1 MARRPVAPGET
12 GAYLGARASR
22 PPHRYE
28 GETPALPCFSGAER
42 RTLTGTLRCAQ
53 RDKAHSVP
61 FALVRFFL
69 YPWYPCYSWNKG
81 VALLTLILTWIV
93 SALSLIIITRL
104 DVGVSVRSFDRA
116 LVAALV
122 IGLVNAVLGPIL
134 GLLALPLTILSVGLF
149 ALIINAL
156 LFWLAA
162 AIVSGFYLR
171 NGFWSALIGSLL
183 LSLSNAIIFWILGL
197 LGIG

>member
-1 MARRPVAPGET
+1 M
-12 GAYLGARASR
+12 
-22 PPHRYE
+22 
-28 GETPALPCFSGAER
+28 
-42 RTLTGTLRCAQ
+42 
-53 RDKAHSVP
+53 
-61 FALVRFFL
+61 
-69 YPWYPCYSWNKG
+69 
-81 VALLTLILTWIV
+81 LTLILTWIV
-93 SALSLIIITRL
+93 SAISLIIITRL

-149 ALIINAL
+149 ALVINAL

>member
-1 MARRPVAPGET
+1 M
-12 GAYLGARASR
+12 
-22 PPHRYE
+22 
-28 GETPALPCFSGAER
+28 LP
-42 RTLTGTLRCAQ
+42 
-53 RDKAHSVP
+53 
-61 FALVRFFL
+61 
-69 YPWYPCYSWNKG
+69 
-81 VALLTLILTWIV
+81 LILTWIV
-93 SALSLIIITRL
+93 SAISLIIITRL

-149 ALIINAL
+149 ALVINAL

>member
-1 MARRPVAPGET
+1 M
-12 GAYLGARASR
+12 
-22 PPHRYE
+22 
-28 GETPALPCFSGAER
+28 
-42 RTLTGTLRCAQ
+42 
-53 RDKAHSVP
+53 
-61 FALVRFFL
+61 
-69 YPWYPCYSWNKG
+69 
-81 VALLTLILTWIV
+81 LTLILTWIV

-149 ALIINAL
+149 ALVINAL

>member
-1 MARRPVAPGET
+1 M
-12 GAYLGARASR
+12 
-22 PPHRYE
+22 
-28 GETPALPCFSGAER
+28 
-42 RTLTGTLRCAQ
+42 
-53 RDKAHSVP
+53 
-61 FALVRFFL
+61 
-69 YPWYPCYSWNKG
+69 
-81 VALLTLILTWIV
+81 LTLILTWIV

>member
-1 MARRPVAPGET
+1 M
-12 GAYLGARASR
+12 L
-22 PPHRYE
+22 
-28 GETPALPCFSGAER
+28 
-42 RTLTGTLRCAQ
+42 
-53 RDKAHSVP
+53 
-61 FALVRFFL
+61 
-69 YPWYPCYSWNKG
+69 N
-81 VALLTLILTWIV
+81 LILTWIV
-93 SALSLIIITRL
+93 SAVSLIIITRL

-149 ALIINAL
+149 ALVINAL

-183 LSLSNAIIFWILGL
+183 LSLSNAIIFLALGSTRDWVGSCL
-197 LGIG
+197 NPNRQQRNLPHGLRASVSFAP